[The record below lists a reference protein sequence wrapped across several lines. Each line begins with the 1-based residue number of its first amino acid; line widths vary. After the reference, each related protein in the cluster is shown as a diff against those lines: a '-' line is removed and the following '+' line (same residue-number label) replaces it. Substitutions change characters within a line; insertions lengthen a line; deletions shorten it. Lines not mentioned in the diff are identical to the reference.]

1 MVQLL
6 LLWLFFFLSSRLS
19 QYQLLFHQPELEQS
33 TLLKLRHVDW
43 ITANTA
49 VTHLAYICSVAHLHR
64 LTSLRGWITI
74 TVGGLTYIWVE
85 LCSPGNSAGALV
97 AQRGALLHLLY
108 TVVFH
113 GSGTTTGSPPPLS
126 HFLAYHPVSLLFRQE
141 TLNWPVNR
149 PCVDKEFDFHWL
161 MPSSFKQN
169 MSDGSKNL
177 VIAVLSM
184 KIQVESDLGSR
195 WQWADP
201 KG

>member
-1 MVQLL
+1 M
-6 LLWLFFFLSSRLS
+6 
-19 QYQLLFHQPELEQS
+19 
-33 TLLKLRHVDW
+33 
-43 ITANTA
+43 
-49 VTHLAYICSVAHLHR
+49 THLSYICRVERLHR

-85 LCSPGNSAGALV
+85 LCSPGYSAGALV

-169 MSDGSKNL
+169 MSQGSKNL